1 VFTCW
6 SNDGARLLSHD
17 KYTWSQGRWAWL
29 MARVAAAGRRGLIDV
44 DADRC
49 LERAVKTA
57 EHIKQHALLGDG
69 KTAYATDRMGTPI
82 EATPGAG
89 LHTSIFA
96 DLFAALGFAGVAGE
110 TKDAAW
116 ATLADDMLE
125 AARARIAAGPVPTE
139 PYPIRPGFRAFSLPM
154 ILVGTGAQVHRATGS
169 ARSAATV
176 RAAAERMRD
185 VFLHGDDMSELVP
198 VDPADTDTLLARHRT
213 PGHVLEACWF
223 LAEAGEVLRPGSGGA
238 ADLPL
243 SSPAD
248 LADIAIRSFTLGWDD
263 KTGGLLRYA
272 DRDGGMPRGR
282 RTDDRYEALVV
293 QTWDTKLWWPHSEA
307 LYALLLL
314 GLRTG
319 RADLMEAHDRMH
331 AYVMRTF
338 PGGPGRE
345 WIQIRDRAGHPL
357 EATVALPVKDPFH
370 IARALL
376 MLVELLAEET

>member
-1 VFTCW
+1 MRCW
-6 SNDGARLLSHD
+6 ATEKRHTRPTG
-17 KYTWSQGRWAWL
+17 W
-29 MARVAAAGRRGLIDV
+29 
-44 DADRC
+44 
-49 LERAVKTA
+49 ERPSRP
-57 EHIKQHALLGDG
+57 L
-69 KTAYATDRMGTPI
+69 
-82 EATPGAG
+82 PGAG

-282 RTDDRYEALVV
+282 RSDDRYEALVV

-319 RADLMEAHDRMH
+319 REDLMEAHDRTARLCDAH
-331 AYVMRTF
+331 LPGRPRARVDPDPRPRRASAGGDGGTAREGSL
-338 PGGPGRE
+338 PHCAGAADARGTARGGP
-345 WIQIRDRAGHPL
+345 
-357 EATVALPVKDPFH
+357 
-370 IARALL
+370 
-376 MLVELLAEET
+376 